1 MDNNQTREQQ
11 QVNPAWLAAE
21 KYQGSIIINDPAWRY
36 AFPFL
41 SKTRFRPN
49 LQYQINRNDNR

>member
-21 KYQGSIIINDPAWRY
+21 KYQGSIIINDPAWR
-36 AFPFL
+36 
-41 SKTRFRPN
+41 
-49 LQYQINRNDNR
+49 